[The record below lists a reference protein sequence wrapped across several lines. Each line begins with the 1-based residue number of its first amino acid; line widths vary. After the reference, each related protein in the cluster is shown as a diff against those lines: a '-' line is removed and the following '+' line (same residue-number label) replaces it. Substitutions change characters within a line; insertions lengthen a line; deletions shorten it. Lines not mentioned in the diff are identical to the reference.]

1 MLFSRNIIVSVKVI
15 NLKKVF
21 GEQIAVNAI
30 NFEIAEGQ
38 IVGFLGPN
46 GAGKSTTMK
55 MLTGFLPPTS
65 GESWVA
71 GFNIDKS
78 PMDVKRNIGYLPEHN
93 PLYTDLYVKE
103 YLLFCASIFK
113 LDKKESRVKEMIDR
127 VGLTPEYKK
136 KIGQLSKG
144 YRQRV
149 GLAQALIHDPKV
161 LILDEPTSGL
171 DPNQIGE
178 IRTVI
183 KEFGQNKTVILSTH
197 IMQEVQALCDKVII
211 INKGSIVANDN
222 VENLQHLAQNKILI
236 RLELSKSINESIL
249 RNISGVNNITIIG
262 KNTYELEC
270 TNDIRET
277 LFFSVA
283 QSGNAILNMQLE
295 QQSLE
300 EIFKKL
306 TTKKTL

>member
-1 MLFSRNIIVSVKVI
+1 VSVQVK

-21 GEQIAVNAI
+21 GEQVAVNAI
-30 NFEIAEGQ
+30 NFEIGEGE

-71 GFNIDKS
+71 GFNVEKY
-78 PMDVKRNIGYLPEHN
+78 PLDVKRNVGYLPEHN
-93 PLYTDLYVKE
+93 PLYLDLYVKE
-103 YLLFCASIFK
+103 YLLFCAGIFK
-113 LDKKESRVKEMIDR
+113 LDNKNERVKNIIER

-149 GLAQALIHDPKV
+149 GLAQALLHDPRV
-161 LILDEPTSGL
+161 LVLDEPTSGL
-171 DPNQIGE
+171 DPNQIVE
-178 IRTVI
+178 IRNVI

-211 INKGSIVANDN
+211 LNKGIIVANDK
-222 VENLQHLAQNKILI
+222 VSNLQTSSKTKTLIILQTNKEIDLKPLKDVPGVI
-236 RLELSKSINESIL
+236 NARRIGASK
-249 RNISGVNNITIIG
+249 
-262 KNTYELEC
+262 YELEC
-270 TNDIRET
+270 TSDIREQ
-277 LFFSVA
+277 LFFAVA
-283 QSGNAILNMQLE
+283 QAGIAIINMNLE

-300 EIFKKL
+300 EIFKIL
-306 TTKKTL
+306 TNPNLNV